1 MMNAMNTNLINKR
14 LKIQF
19 LSLILA
25 LALLPVNSIISQI
38 KLQTVNSTVV
48 SVTNEPLIGV
58 TVIVKNSTNGTI
70 TDNTGAFSLKVFED
84 AILEISY
91 VGYEKQ
97 EIPAKLAAKQKIIL
111 KEIVNSLKEIVVV
124 GYGTQK
130 KVNLTGAVSSID
142 LSDAVE
148 SRPVTNISS
157 SLAGLSSG
165 LYVNQPSGRPNANG
179 ASLLIR
185 GNGTLNNASPLVIID
200 GVEGSIN
207 DVNPQ
212 DVSSVSVLKDAS
224 SSAIYGSRA
233 ANGVILINTKRGIE
247 GKSTITYNGNTS
259 FTKPSNTIA
268 VVSNY
273 ADYMEYY
280 NKAMEHSQINQP
292 FTTAKIDEWR
302 EHPNEPYLYPNT
314 NYADEIFTPG
324 ISQSHNLSFIAGL
337 KSINVFGSF
346 GYINNPGI
354 VENSAYERFSGRL
367 NVSAALKSW
376 ITLGMNINGIR
387 SIADIGSNYTGN
399 LFDNIGTPG
408 IVYRSPDGRYGAP
421 ENPQESQQSQ
431 SPLYHLNSHKGN
443 IYENRI
449 NTRFF
454 GTLKIAKGLTIDGS
468 FNFRYSGGLEE
479 EMPVFEDRWSFQT
492 NTVTQLATGDT
503 YVRNRSRNYTHYLGD
518 VVARYETKLFDKLQ
532 LSAIAGVSQEKDNAK
547 WFEAKR
553 LNLIADNLSVI
564 SAATGASVASGL
576 AADWIMQSAFSRL
589 NLSWDDKYLVEAN
602 IRRDGS
608 SRFHENYRWG
618 IFPSFS
624 FGWRIN
630 EESFLKNA
638 KWMDMLKV
646 RASWGGLGN
655 NSVGN
660 YEYQSVYNDDNY
672 VLNNQTIQG
681 LTRLSLANAAIQ
693 WETTTVTNLGLD
705 FSFFN
710 SELTGTI
717 DIFEKDTR
725 NILISLP
732 APILVGNVSIPTQ
745 NAAQVNNK
753 GIEANI
759 KWQKKLGNFN
769 FFVGGNITLV
779 KNNITKYKG
788 EDKTING
795 VYLIQEGQPIN
806 ALYVLAVD
814 KLLQTDEDMLL
825 VNKLIQ
831 DAPIDPLTNVQ
842 KNPFAAYGKPRK
854 GDFLYKDMNNDGV
867 IDENDRYVVGNGS
880 TPTIMYGITFGAGW
894 KGFDLS
900 CLLQGVADI
909 KAYWQD
915 DFYTTGLIYGNQIN
929 KEIAENSWVD
939 GRTDASY
946 PRLVYYTNTI
956 NNQPSDFWVQ
966 DKSYMRL
973 KNLQIGYKLPLS
985 LNKKID
991 IEQIRIYSS
1000 MENLL
1005 TFTNYKGID
1014 PEVAGTNY
1022 PTLKQISFGLNI
1034 TF

>member
-1 MMNAMNTNLINKR
+1 MYAMNTNFINKG
-14 LKIQF
+14 LKIPF

-25 LALLPVNSIISQI
+25 LALMPVNSINSQT
-38 KLQTVNSTVV
+38 KLQTINSTVV
-48 SVTNEPLIGV
+48 SDTNEPLIGV
-58 TVIVKNSTNGTI
+58 SVKIKNGTTGTI
-70 TDNTGAFSLKVFED
+70 SDINGAFTIRVRED
-84 AILEISY
+84 AILELSY

-97 EIPAKLAAKQKIIL
+97 EIPAILVANQKVIL
-111 KEIVNSLKEIVVV
+111 KEIVNSLNEVIVV

-130 KVNLTGAVSSID
+130 KVNLSGAVSSID

-157 SLAGLSSG
+157 ALAGLSSG
-165 LYVNQPSGRPNANG
+165 LYVNQPTGRPNASG

-185 GNGTLNNASPLVIID
+185 GNGTLNNSSPLIIID
-200 GVEGSIN
+200 GVEGSLN

-233 ANGVILINTKRGIE
+233 ANGVLLITTKRGIE

-259 FTKPSNTIA
+259 FAKPSNTIEM
-268 VVSNY
+268 VSEY

-280 NKAMEHSQINQP
+280 NKAMEHSQVNQP
-292 FTTAKIDEWR
+292 FTAAKIDEWR
-302 EHPNEPYLYPNT
+302 AHPNEPYLYPNT
-314 NYADEIFTPG
+314 NYAKEIFSTG
-324 ISQSHNLSFIAGL
+324 IAQSHNLSFNAGR
-337 KSINVFGSF
+337 KGINVFGSF
-346 GYINNPGI
+346 GYLNNPGI
-354 VENSAYERFSGRL
+354 VENSAYERFSVRL
-367 NVSAALKSW
+367 NVSADLKPW
-376 ITLGMNINGIR
+376 VTLGMNINGIR
-387 SIADIGSNYTGN
+387 SIADIGSNYTGD
-399 LFDNIGTPG
+399 LFSSIGTPG

-421 ENPQESQQSQ
+421 ENPQESQQAQ
-431 SPLYHLNSHKGN
+431 SPLYHLNSHKGSIN
-443 IYENRI
+443 ENRI

-454 GTLKIAKGLTIDGS
+454 GTLKLAKGLTIDGS
-468 FNFRYSGGLEE
+468 FNFRYSGSLEV
-479 EMPVFEDRWSFQT
+479 EMPVFADRWSFQT
-492 NTVTQLATGDT
+492 NTVTQLATGNT

-532 LSAIAGVSQEKDNAK
+532 INAIAGVSQEKDNAK

-553 LNLIADNLSVI
+553 LDLIADNLSVI
-564 SAATGASVASGL
+564 SAATGAADATGL
-576 AADWIMQSAFSRL
+576 AADWVMQSAFSRL
-589 NLSWDDKYLVEAN
+589 NLSWADKYLFEAN

-608 SRFHENYRWG
+608 SRFAEKYRWG

-624 FGWRIN
+624 FGWRLN

-638 KWMDMLKV
+638 KWMDMLKL

-693 WETTTVTNLGLD
+693 WETTNVTNIGLD

-717 DIFEKDTR
+717 DVFDKDTR

-732 APILVGNVSIPTQ
+732 APILVGNASIPTQ

-753 GIEANI
+753 GIEANL
-759 KWQKKLGNFN
+759 KWQKRLGNFN
-769 FFVGGNITLV
+769 FFIGGNVTFV

-814 KLLQTDEDMLL
+814 KLIQTDDDLL
-825 VNKLIQ
+825 IVDKLIQ
-831 DAPIDPLTNVQ
+831 DAPIDPITNLQ

-854 GDFLYKDMNNDGV
+854 GDFLYKDMNLDGV

-880 TPTIMYGITFGAGW
+880 TPTTMFGISFGAEW
-894 KGFDLS
+894 KGLDFS

-909 KAYWQD
+909 KTYWQD
-915 DFYTTGLIYGNQIN
+915 DFYTTGLIYGKQIN
-929 KEIAENSWVD
+929 KEIAENSWID
-939 GRTDASY
+939 GKTDASF
-946 PRLVYYTNTI
+946 PRLVYYTNKI

-966 DKSYMRL
+966 DKSYVRL

-985 LNKKID
+985 ITKKNN
-991 IEQIRIYSS
+991 IEHIRIYSS

-1014 PEVAGTNY
+1014 PEVNGTNY